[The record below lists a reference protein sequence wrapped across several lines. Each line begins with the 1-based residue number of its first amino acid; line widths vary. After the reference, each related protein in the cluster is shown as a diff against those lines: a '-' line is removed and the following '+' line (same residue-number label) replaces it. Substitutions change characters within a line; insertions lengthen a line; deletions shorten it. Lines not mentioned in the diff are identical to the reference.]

1 MDKYV
6 QAFIKVN
13 IRIDAGN
20 RVFCKDEE
28 LEVHVI
34 GGVRKIVL
42 PKNIS
47 KLTYT
52 FEQLRAAG
60 AQCDAMTVKTLALTG
75 AEARWKD
82 EIQERRKI
90 GLPSNVYVAN
100 ARTIEK
106 ALAEGKS
113 PPQVRY
119 VGRKKDQITEVRDTV
134 DEVIRDLAAG
144 DFRTDFARGRHARST
159 AQRLEAKKIR
169 ESKRGV

>member
-28 LEVHVI
+28 LPVHVI
-34 GGVRKIVL
+34 GGIRKIVL

-52 FEQLRAAG
+52 FDQLRAAG
-60 AQCDAMTVKTLALTG
+60 AVCEGQTVRTLALAG
-75 AEARWKD
+75 AEARWAEKI
-82 EIQERRKI
+82 EERRKI

-100 ARTIEK
+100 ARTVEK
-106 ALAEGKS
+106 ALAENKS
-113 PPQVRY
+113 PPPVRY
-119 VGRKKDQITEVRDTV
+119 VGRHRDRITEVRDTV
-134 DEVIRDLAAG
+134 DEVINDMAEGRW
-144 DFRTDFARGRHARST
+144 RTEFSRGRHA
-159 AQRLEAKKIR
+159 KKHR
-169 ESKRGV
+169 